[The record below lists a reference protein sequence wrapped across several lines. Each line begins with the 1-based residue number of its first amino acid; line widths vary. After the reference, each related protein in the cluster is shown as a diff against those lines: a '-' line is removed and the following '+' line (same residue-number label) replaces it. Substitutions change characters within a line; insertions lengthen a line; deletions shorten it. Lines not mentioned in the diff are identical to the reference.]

1 MWYVELFCIDDDMYL
16 CQYLYM
22 SKIKRITANLPE
34 DLVNEAI
41 QVTGRGITETLIEGL
56 KLVRRTAAF
65 EKAQA
70 LKGKL
75 NLQIDLD
82 TSRERHHR

>member
-1 MWYVELFCIDDDMYL
+1 
-16 CQYLYM
+16 M
-22 SKIKRITANLPE
+22 SKLKRVTANLPDE
-34 DLVNEAI
+34 LIRDAI
-41 QVTGRGITETLIEGL
+41 QVTKRGITETLIEGL

-75 NLQIDLD
+75 DLHIDLD
-82 TSRERHHR
+82 KSRERNHR

>member
-1 MWYVELFCIDDDMYL
+1 
-16 CQYLYM
+16 M
-22 SKIKRITANLPE
+22 SKALKIKRITANLPE

-41 QVTGRGITETLIEGL
+41 QVTKTSITDTLIAGL
-56 KLVRRTAAF
+56 RLVRRTVAF

-75 NLQIDLD
+75 NLKINLD
-82 TSRERHHR
+82 VSRERNHR